1 MVQIGKNVTD
11 LLLNRS
17 EATSLLIFCKVKEK
31 NNAMEGNCLV
41 TCILQ
46 SETKEKI

>member
-1 MVQIGKNVTD
+1 MVKNGKNVTD

-17 EATSLLIFCKVKEK
+17 EVTSLLIFGKVKEN
-31 NNAMEGNCLV
+31 NNAMEGKCLV